1 MVKHC
6 LSLADLGAGALEAIL
21 EEAVRLKKE
30 RLELSHRRS
39 LKGRSVAVVLEK
51 PSTRTRLSFEV
62 GIQEL
67 GAQPVVVMAEHS
79 QLGRGETLED
89 TARMLSRF
97 VHAVVCRTSAHQRLE
112 TLAAHASIPV
122 INGLSDSFH
131 PCQVLADLQTVR
143 ENFQTPWSEL
153 NIAWIGDGNN
163 MARSWVVA
171 AGLLGFKLTVASPSG
186 FALDAA
192 WAAKTGRGHVALVE
206 APEAAVAGAHVVT
219 TDVWTSMGQEAETAA
234 RLAAFS
240 GFEVNDALMAQADKS
255 SIFLHCLPAHRGE
268 EVSSAVIDGPRSR
281 VWDEAENRL
290 HAQKALLLY
299 LMR

>member
-6 LSLADLGAGALEAIL
+6 LSLADLGAGAIEAIL
-21 EEAVRLKKE
+21 EEAARLKQE
-30 RLELSHRRS
+30 RLEPGYRRA
-39 LKGRSVAVVLEK
+39 LKGRSVAVVFEK

-62 GIQEL
+62 GIHEL
-67 GAQPVVVMAEHS
+67 GAQPVIVMAEHS
-79 QLGRGETLED
+79 QIGRGETLED

-112 TLAAHASIPV
+112 TLAAHAAIPV
-122 INGLSDSFH
+122 INGLSDAFH
-131 PCQVLADLQTVR
+131 PCQVLADLLTVR
-143 ENFQTPWSEL
+143 ESFSEPWSAL
-153 NIAWIGDGNN
+153 KVAWIGDGNN
-163 MARSWVVA
+163 MARSWAVA
-171 AGLLGFKLTVASPSG
+171 AGLLGFKLDVASPQG
-186 FALDAA
+186 FALDEA
-192 WAAKTGRGHVALVE
+192 WTTKVGRGHVSLVKT
-206 APEAAVAGAHVVT
+206 PEAAVTGAHVVT

-234 RLAAFS
+234 RLAAFA
-240 GFEVNDALMAQADKS
+240 GFEVNDALMAQADEA

-268 EVSSAVIDGPRSR
+268 EVSAAVIDGSRSR